1 MKKKSLKKLLT
12 AAGMTMCLTVIAK
25 VPVWADCVTMTIERF
40 TLGGGFLMEPT
51 VVEFQPG
58 EDYSDIL
65 LRVFQEKGYQAQHN
79 NSSGSFYLEGF
90 SGSGV
95 DCGCNPPEIVQ
106 NIKNEIVAANPDL
119 DIYTTNRQPGGLYQF
134 SYGPSSG
141 WMYSVN
147 NDYPSI
153 GMSGTDAKNGDVFR
167 LSYTL
172 VGTGADLTGMD
183 RYSGNKQYY
192 QPADKTALIRLMS
205 NVNQAGKSN
214 LPAYQQAKQVVETL
228 DAQAYEVSG
237 VIQALEAASGISSST
252 MPSVPTIP
260 TPAATSTPTVTP
272 TPTDTPSPTVSPSV
286 TPSPTP
292 TPTGTPT
299 VKDEKTLFEEGKP
312 SLSASPASE
321 TSVTVTWE
329 AYQNADS
336 YIVSRQEVGILGW
349 TQLTET
355 TELTYTDTTAQTGAN
370 YRYTVKAVS
379 NKWGEAVNSDFRRD
393 LVVQMPGNTAT
404 DAVGNATLTNV
415 QSAGYNKLKL
425 TWGKADKADGYEIT
439 RAVSQNGNYTLIKT
453 IADASTTTYIDSG
466 LTTGKNYYYKVRAYR
481 TVDNKKIIG
490 NDSAAKAAKPALSKP
505 TLKVTA
511 GSKKA
516 VLKWSKVSGANGY
529 IVYSATSKNGKYKA
543 VKTVKKA
550 STLNFTQKK
559 LKKSKNYYYKVR
571 AYRTVNGKKVT
582 SADSQIQSAK
592 IK

>member
-1 MKKKSLKKLLT
+1 MKKKSLKKLLA
-12 AAGMTMCLTVIAK
+12 AAGMAMCLTLIAK

-65 LRVFQEKGYQAQHN
+65 LRVFKEKGYQAQHN

-252 MPSVPTIP
+252 TPSVPTLP
-260 TPAATSTPTVTP
+260 TPTATSTPTVTP
-272 TPTDTPSPTVSPSV
+272 TPTDTPSPTVSPTV

-292 TPTGTPT
+292 TPTQAPA
-299 VKDEKTLFEEGKP
+299 VKDEKTLFEEGMP

-370 YRYTVKAVS
+370 YRYTVKAV
-379 NKWGEAVNSDFRRD
+379 NSDFRRD

-404 DAVGNATLTNV
+404 DTVGNAILTNV

-439 RAVSQNGNYTLIKT
+439 RAASQNGNYTLIKT
-453 IADASTTTYIDSG
+453 IANGSTTTYIDSG
-466 LTTGKNYYYKVRAYR
+466 LATGKNYYYKVRAYH
-481 TVDNKKIIG
+481 
-490 NDSAAKAAKPALSKP
+490 
-505 TLKVTA
+505 
-511 GSKKA
+511 
-516 VLKWSKVSGANGY
+516 
-529 IVYSATSKNGKYKA
+529 
-543 VKTVKKA
+543 
-550 STLNFTQKK
+550 
-559 LKKSKNYYYKVR
+559 
-571 AYRTVNGKKVT
+571 TVNGKKVT